1 MVKRIKIALNYSY
14 DENWIGGTY
23 YIENLIFALNALKD
37 EEKPQLFIIADEI
50 AYQKLI
56 EKILY
61 PFISLHR
68 TYDDRNIVLKFL
80 NKISQK
86 YFNSSSFE
94 KKTSVD
100 ALFPYS
106 FPVSY
111 LESKKDIFWIPDF
124 QEHFYP
130 MFFSKEELKK
140 RKDWQNT
147 IINSENFLILS
158 SQNSFSN
165 YKEIYPNSKLKPFI
179 LPFAVTLPDL
189 SSVNFRQIKIEFN
202 LKNVYF
208 ICPNQFWI
216 HKGHI
221 TLINAIAILKQKG
234 IEITVYLTGKT
245 EDFRF
250 PGYYS
255 ELEELINNLSLKE
268 NIISLGFLDRKVQLL
283 ILKNALAVI
292 QPSFFEGWSTVVED
306 SKALNKLVIA
316 SDIEVHKEQLQ
327 DMDAVYFEN
336 RNPNSL
342 AYKIEN
348 YIEIIKSK
356 DLNYDYKK
364 DVIAFGA
371 NFLDFVKK

>member
-1 MVKRIKIALNYSY
+1 MAKRIRIALNYSY

-37 EEKPQLFIIADEI
+37 EEKPQLIIIADEI
-50 AYQKLI
+50 TYHRLI
-56 EKILY
+56 EKIHY
-61 PFISLHR
+61 PFMSMHR
-68 TYDDRNIVLKFL
+68 TYDDRNIVIKFL
-80 NKISQK
+80 NKITQK
-86 YFNSSSFE
+86 YFNSSSFA

-111 LESKKDIFWIPDF
+111 LKSKKDIFWIPDF

-130 MFFSKEELKK
+130 MFFSKEEFKK

-147 IINSENFLILS
+147 IINSKKFLILS
-158 SQNSFSN
+158 SQNSLSN
-165 YKEIYPNSKLKPFI
+165 YKEIYPDSKLKPLV

-189 SSVNFRQIKIEFN
+189 SSLNFRQIKIEFN
-202 LKNVYF
+202 LKNLYF

-216 HKGHI
+216 HKDHK
-221 TLINAIAILKQKG
+221 TLINAVAILKQKG

-250 PGYYS
+250 PGYYN

-268 NIISLGFLDRKVQLL
+268 NIVSLGFLDRKVQLL

-292 QPSFFEGWSTVVED
+292 QPSLFEGWSTVVED

-327 DMDAVYFEN
+327 DIDAVYFEN
-336 RNPNSL
+336 RNSNSL
-342 AYKIEN
+342 ANKIQT
-348 YIEIIKSK
+348 YIQMIKSK